1 MANTTSR
8 RSLFAAA
15 TAIAV
20 GSGVTA
26 GAAACVADRLPTD
39 PDVTLKGICAAAV
52 AADDRSNAAYDAVAD
67 ISARDARYEK
77 GVEASKLHYADCR
90 AGMNFAAL
98 LPALTAGGMRAKAA
112 LALREIEPDA
122 EEYPLV
128 VSVLAQLA
136 GRI

>member
-1 MANTTSR
+1 VSQTFARPNRNRLECKQVMAEHVLSPTPKI
-8 RSLFAAA
+8 RS
-15 TAIAV
+15 T
-20 GSGVTA
+20 
-26 GAAACVADRLPTD
+26 RLPTD

-52 AADDRSNAAYDAVAD
+52 AADDRSSAAYDAVAD

-136 GRI
+136 GRT